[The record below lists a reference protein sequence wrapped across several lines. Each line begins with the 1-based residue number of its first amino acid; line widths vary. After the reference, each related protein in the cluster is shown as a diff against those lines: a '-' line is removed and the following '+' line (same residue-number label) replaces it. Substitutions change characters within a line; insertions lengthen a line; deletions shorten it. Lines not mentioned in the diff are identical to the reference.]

1 MKKCSVIALVCLLTV
16 ATLLFSA
23 CGSKSFELDDI
34 TKIEI
39 TNGSTGETAE
49 VTEAEDIQSITQMF
63 IDASFKRGSS
73 SADSTGWSYR
83 IRFYQGE
90 KLAADITLLGEVRI
104 SHNGYFYDIEGGS
117 IDTGYL
123 TEVIDT
129 AKNQ

>member
-1 MKKCSVIALVCLLTV
+1 MRKYSVIALVCLLTV
-16 ATLLFSA
+16 VTFLFSA
-23 CGSKSFELDDI
+23 CASKSFELEDI

-63 IDASFKRGSS
+63 IDASFKKGSS

-83 IRFYQGE
+83 VRFYQGD
-90 KLAADITLLGEVRI
+90 KLAADITVLGEVRI
-104 SHNGYFYDIEGGS
+104 SHNGYFYDIEGGT

-123 TEVIDT
+123 AEIID
-129 AKNQ
+129 AARNQ